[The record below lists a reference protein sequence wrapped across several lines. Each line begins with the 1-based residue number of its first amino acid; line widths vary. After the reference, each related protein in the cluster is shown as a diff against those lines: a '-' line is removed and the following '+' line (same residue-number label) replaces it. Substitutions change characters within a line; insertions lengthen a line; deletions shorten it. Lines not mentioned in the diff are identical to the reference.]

1 MKKGILYI
9 LLLTALHVV
18 TGCSD
23 FLSEE
28 NKVDIEKEGF
38 LTTTEQAETVLFG
51 IYQTTTADA
60 LYGYYL
66 SFYFSMG
73 TDCEQAEG
81 NTTNN
86 WRLLPSNAYPTTQSE
101 VQQAWQYLYIG
112 IYRAN
117 DFLERISAV
126 YDSFEEKDKQLIT
139 VYMAE
144 ARALRG
150 LFYFELVRRF
160 GNIPLI
166 TTTAMSY
173 MDPREATQEDPAK
186 VYEYIEADLKY
197 AMENLPWATE
207 DSYRTDNS
215 FRFSKGAAMGLLS
228 KVYAT
233 WAGWPVKDT
242 SKWELAAKTAGELI
256 MSGKHDLLPEFEQLW
271 DNTCNGT
278 WDPTESLIEIS
289 FYSPTYKGSSDPS
302 GRIGKW
308 NGVKTTAIAGKRG
321 SCAGNEKVVYSFV
334 LDWRAED
341 GVGVEKNG
349 DKESDYIYH
358 PDGTNPDG
366 LVDKRRDLSIAN
378 YRYDDGTGD
387 GPIFWAA
394 ERTNNVYDPEKSEKS
409 DLDPDKRQKEKQN
422 YTPAK
427 WDIEKYVETGYLLN
441 NDQSN
446 VNWYVLRYA
455 DVLLIYAEA
464 LNEWKNGPTNEA
476 YSAVNKVRRRAYGVA
491 DTSHDLKTG
500 MDVEEFRQAVRK
512 ERKYELAFEGHR
524 RLDLV
529 RWDVYYETVMQTRKD
544 QDEWWGASANYVV
557 AEYTRKGHHE
567 LMPIPQR
574 EMDLCTKFEQ
584 NPGWK

>member
-9 LLLTALHVV
+9 LLLAAAHFV

-23 FLSEE
+23 FLKEE

-38 LTTTEQAETVLFG
+38 LTTPEQAETVLYG

-60 LYGYYL
+60 MYGYYL

-86 WRLLPSNAYPTTQSE
+86 WRMLPANAYPTTQSE

-126 YDSFEEKDKQLIT
+126 YDSFEEKDKPLIT

-160 GNIPLI
+160 CNIPLI

-173 MDPREATQEDPAK
+173 MDPREATQADPAE
-186 VYEYIEADLKY
+186 VYEYIENDLKY
-197 AMENLPWATE
+197 AMDNLPWATE
-207 DSYRTDNS
+207 DSYRKENS
-215 FRFSKGAAMGLLS
+215 FRFSKGAAMGLLA

-242 SKWELAAKTAGELI
+242 TKWEQAAKVAGELI
-256 MSGKHDLLPEFEQLW
+256 MSGKHDLLPDFEQLW
-271 DNTCNGT
+271 VNTCNGS
-278 WDPTESLIEIS
+278 WDPTESLIEVS
-289 FYSPTYKGSSDPS
+289 FYSPTYKNSSDPS

-321 SCAGNEKVVYSFV
+321 SCAGNEKVVHSFV

-341 GVGVEKNG
+341 GVGVGAPN
-349 DKESDYIYH
+349 
-358 PDGTNPDG
+358 GTNPDG

-378 YRYDDGTGD
+378 YRYDDSLGD
-387 GPIFWAA
+387 GPILWAA
-394 ERTNNVYDPEKSEKS
+394 EKTNGVVDPVKSEAS
-409 DLDPDKRQKEKQN
+409 DLDPEKRQKEKQN

-476 YSAVNKVRRRAYGVA
+476 YAAVNKVRRRAYGVS
-491 DTSHDLKTG
+491 DTSHDLKVG
-500 MDVEEFRQAVRK
+500 MNAEEFRQAVRK
-512 ERKYELAFEGHR
+512 ERK
-524 RLDLV
+524 
-529 RWDVYYETVMQTRKD
+529 
-544 QDEWWGASANYVV
+544 
-557 AEYTRKGHHE
+557 
-567 LMPIPQR
+567 
-574 EMDLCTKFEQ
+574 
-584 NPGWK
+584 

>member
-1 MKKGILYI
+1 MKKRILYI
-9 LLLTALHVV
+9 LLLASVIV

-23 FLSEE
+23 FLKEE
-28 NKVDIEKEGF
+28 NRVDIEKDGF
-38 LTTTEQAETVLFG
+38 LTTPEQAETVLFG
-51 IYQTTTADA
+51 IYQTTTANA

-86 WRLLPSNAYPTTQSE
+86 WRMLPSNAYPTTQSE
-101 VQQAWQYLYIG
+101 VQEAWQYLYIG

-126 YDSFEEKDKQLIT
+126 YDSFDDKDKNLVT

-150 LFYFELVRRF
+150 LFYFELIRRY

-173 MDPREATQEDPAK
+173 MDPMEATQENPSK
-186 VYEYIEADLKY
+186 VYEFIEADLKY
-197 AMENLPWATE
+197 AAENLPWATE
-207 DSYRTDNS
+207 DNYRIDNS
-215 FRFSKGAAMGLLS
+215 FRFSKGAALGLLA

-233 WAGWPVKDT
+233 WAGWPLKDT

-271 DNTCNGT
+271 VNTCNGT
-278 WDPTESLIEIS
+278 WNPTESLIEIS
-289 FYSPTYKGSSDPS
+289 FYSPTYKNSSDPS

-321 SCAGNEKVVYSFV
+321 SCAGNEKVVHNFV

-341 GVGVEKNG
+341 GVGVGFPN
-349 DKESDYIYH
+349 
-358 PDGTNPDG
+358 GTNPDG

-378 YRYDDGTGD
+378 YRYDDSVSD
-387 GPIFWAA
+387 GPILWAA
-394 ERTNNVYDPEKSEKS
+394 EKTNGVYDPVKSQES

-464 LNEWKNGPTNEA
+464 LNEWKSGPTNEA
-476 YSAVNKVRRRAYGVA
+476 YTAVNKVRRRAYGVS
-491 DTSHDLKTG
+491 DTSHDLLSN
-500 MDVEEFRQAVRK
+500 MNAEEFRQAVRK

-529 RWDVYYETVMQTRKD
+529 RWDVYYETIMQTLK
-544 QDEWWGASANYVV
+544 QQNELSGNYIVG
-557 AEYTRKGHHE
+557 EYTRKGQHE

-574 EMDLCTKFEQ
+574 ELDLCKKFKQ
-584 NPGWK
+584 NPGWE

>member
-9 LLLTALHVV
+9 LFFTIAHIV

-23 FLSEE
+23 FLTEE
-28 NKVDIEKEGF
+28 NKVDIEKDGF
-38 LTTTEQAETVLFG
+38 LTTPEQAETVLYG

-60 LYGYYL
+60 MYGYYL

-86 WRLLPSNAYPTTQSE
+86 WRIVPANAYPTTQSE
-101 VQQAWQYLYIG
+101 VQQVWQYLYIG

-117 DFLERISAV
+117 DFLERISVV
-126 YDSFEEKDKQLIT
+126 YDSFEEKDKSLIT

-160 GNIPLI
+160 GNVPLI

-173 MDPREATQEDPAK
+173 MDPMEATQADPVK

-207 DSYRTDNS
+207 DTYRTDNS
-215 FRFSKGAAMGLLS
+215 FRFSKGAAIGLLA

-233 WAGWPVKDT
+233 WAGWPVKDS

-271 DNTCNGT
+271 INTCNGT
-278 WDPTESLIEIS
+278 WNPTESLIEIS
-289 FYSPTYKGSSDPS
+289 FYSPTYKNSSDPC

-321 SCAGNEKVVYSFV
+321 SCAGNEKVVHSFV
-334 LDWRAED
+334 RDWRAED
-341 GVGVEKNG
+341 GVGVGAPN
-349 DKESDYIYH
+349 
-358 PDGTNPDG
+358 GTNPDG

-378 YRYDDGTGD
+378 YRYDDSVGD
-387 GPIFWAA
+387 GPILWAA
-394 ERTNNVYDPEKSEKS
+394 EKTNEVYDPVKSEAS
-409 DLDPDKRQKEKQN
+409 DLDPEKRQKEKQN

-476 YSAVNKVRRRAYGVA
+476 YSAVNKVRRRAYGVS
-491 DTSHDLKTG
+491 DTSHDLLSNMST
-500 MDVEEFRQAVRK
+500 EEFRQAVRK

-529 RWDVYYETVMQTRKD
+529 RWDVYYETIMETLKQ
-544 QDEWWGASANYVV
+544 QNEISGNYIVG
-557 AEYTRKGHHE
+557 EYTRKGQHE

-574 EMDLCTKFEQ
+574 EMDLCKKFNQ
-584 NPGWK
+584 NPGWE

>member
-1 MKKGILYI
+1 M
-9 LLLTALHVV
+9 LLFAVAHIV

-23 FLSEE
+23 FLAEE

-38 LTTTEQAETVLFG
+38 LTTTDQAETVLFG

-60 LYGYYL
+60 MYGYYL

-86 WRLLPSNAYPTTQSE
+86 WRMLPANAYPTTQSE

-126 YDSFEEKDKQLIT
+126 YDSFNEKDKQLIT

-207 DSYRTDNS
+207 DSYRKDNS

-256 MSGKHDLLPEFEQLW
+256 MSGKHGLLPEFEQLW
-271 DNTCNGT
+271 ANTCNGT
-278 WDPTESLIEIS
+278 WDPTESLI
-289 FYSPTYKGSSDPS
+289 
-302 GRIGKW
+302 
-308 NGVKTTAIAGKRG
+308 
-321 SCAGNEKVVYSFV
+321 
-334 LDWRAED
+334 
-341 GVGVEKNG
+341 
-349 DKESDYIYH
+349 
-358 PDGTNPDG
+358 DGT
-366 LVDKRRDLSIAN
+366 V
-378 YRYDDGTGD
+378 
-387 GPIFWAA
+387 
-394 ERTNNVYDPEKSEKS
+394 
-409 DLDPDKRQKEKQN
+409 
-422 YTPAK
+422 
-427 WDIEKYVETGYLLN
+427 
-441 NDQSN
+441 
-446 VNWYVLRYA
+446 
-455 DVLLIYAEA
+455 
-464 LNEWKNGPTNEA
+464 
-476 YSAVNKVRRRAYGVA
+476 
-491 DTSHDLKTG
+491 
-500 MDVEEFRQAVRK
+500 
-512 ERKYELAFEGHR
+512 
-524 RLDLV
+524 
-529 RWDVYYETVMQTRKD
+529 
-544 QDEWWGASANYVV
+544 
-557 AEYTRKGHHE
+557 
-567 LMPIPQR
+567 
-574 EMDLCTKFEQ
+574 
-584 NPGWK
+584 

>member
-1 MKKGILYI
+1 MKKGILYM
-9 LLLTALHVV
+9 LLFAATHVV

-23 FLSEE
+23 FLTEE

-60 LYGYYL
+60 MYGYYL

-86 WRLLPSNAYPTTQSE
+86 WRMLPANAYPTTQSE

-126 YDSFEEKDKQLIT
+126 YDSYDEKDKQLIT

-207 DSYRTDNS
+207 DPYRTDNS

-271 DNTCNGT
+271 ANTCNGT

-289 FYSPTYKGSSDPS
+289 FYSPTYKNSSDPS

-321 SCAGNEKVVYSFV
+321 SCAGNEKVVHSFV

-341 GVGVEKNG
+341 GVGVGVPN
-349 DKESDYIYH
+349 
-358 PDGTNPDG
+358 GTNPDG

-378 YRYDDGTGD
+378 YRYDDSLGD

-394 ERTNNVYDPEKSEKS
+394 EKTNNVYDPVKSEAS
-409 DLDPDKRQKEKQN
+409 DLDPEKRQKEKQN

-500 MDVEEFRQAVRK
+500 MGVEEFRQAVRK

-544 QDEWWGASANYVV
+544 QDEWWGASANY
-557 AEYTRKGHHE
+557 
-567 LMPIPQR
+567 
-574 EMDLCTKFEQ
+574 MDLCTKFEQ

>member
-9 LLLTALHVV
+9 LLLAAAHFV

-23 FLSEE
+23 FLKEE

-38 LTTTEQAETVLFG
+38 LTTPEQAETVLYG

-60 LYGYYL
+60 MYGYYL

-86 WRLLPSNAYPTTQSE
+86 WRMLPANAYPTTQSE

-126 YDSFEEKDKQLIT
+126 YDSFEEKDKPLIT

-160 GNIPLI
+160 CNIPLI

-173 MDPREATQEDPAK
+173 MDPREATQADPAE
-186 VYEYIEADLKY
+186 VYEYIENDLKY
-197 AMENLPWATE
+197 AMDNLPWATE
-207 DSYRTDNS
+207 DSYRKENS
-215 FRFSKGAAMGLLS
+215 FRFSKGAAMGLLA

-242 SKWELAAKTAGELI
+242 TKWEQAAKVAGELI
-256 MSGKHDLLPEFEQLW
+256 MSGKHDLLPDFEQLW
-271 DNTCNGT
+271 VNTCNGS
-278 WDPTESLIEIS
+278 WDPTESLIEVS
-289 FYSPTYKGSSDPS
+289 FYSPTYKNSSDPS

-321 SCAGNEKVVYSFV
+321 SCAGNEKVVHSFV

-341 GVGVEKNG
+341 GVGVGAPN
-349 DKESDYIYH
+349 
-358 PDGTNPDG
+358 GTNPDG

-378 YRYDDGTGD
+378 YRYDDSLGD
-387 GPIFWAA
+387 GPILWAA
-394 ERTNNVYDPEKSEKS
+394 EKTNGVVDPVKSEAS
-409 DLDPDKRQKEKQN
+409 DLDPEKRQKEKQN

-500 MDVEEFRQAVRK
+500 MGVEEFRQAVRK

-557 AEYTRKGHHE
+557 AEYTRKGQHE

>member
-9 LLLTALHVV
+9 LLFAAVHFV

-23 FLSEE
+23 FLTEE
-28 NKVDIEKEGF
+28 NKVDIEKDGF
-38 LTTTEQAETVLFG
+38 LTTPEQAETVLYG
-51 IYQTTTADA
+51 IYQTTTANA

-86 WRLLPSNAYPTTQSE
+86 WRMLPANAYPTTQSE

-126 YDSFEEKDKQLIT
+126 YDSFDDKDKNLIT

-150 LFYFELVRRF
+150 LFYFELIRRF

-173 MDPREATQEDPAK
+173 MDPMEATQEEAAK

-215 FRFSKGAAMGLLS
+215 FRFSKGAAMGLLA

-233 WAGWPVKDT
+233 WAGWPLKDT
-242 SKWELAAKTAGELI
+242 SKWELAARTAGELI

-271 DNTCNGT
+271 VNTCNGT

-289 FYSPTYKGSSDPS
+289 FYSPTYKNSSDPS

-321 SCAGNEKVVYSFV
+321 SCAGNEKVVHNFV

-341 GVGVEKNG
+341 GVGVGFPN
-349 DKESDYIYH
+349 
-358 PDGTNPDG
+358 GTNPDG

-378 YRYDDGTGD
+378 YRYDDSLGD
-387 GPIFWAA
+387 GPILWAA
-394 ERTNNVYDPEKSEKS
+394 EKTNGVIDPVKSLES
-409 DLDPDKRQKEKQN
+409 DLDPGKRQKEKQN

-476 YSAVNKVRRRAYGVA
+476 YSAVNKVRRRAYGVS
-491 DTSHDLKTG
+491 DTSHDLLSNMST
-500 MDVEEFRQAVRK
+500 EEFRQAVRK

-529 RWDVYYETVMQTRKD
+529 RWDVYYETIMETLKQ
-544 QDEWWGASANYVV
+544 QNEISGNYIVG
-557 AEYTRKGHHE
+557 EYTRKGQHE

-574 EMDLCTKFEQ
+574 EMDLCKKFKQ
-584 NPGWK
+584 NPGWE

>member
-9 LLLTALHVV
+9 LLLASVFT

-23 FLSEE
+23 FLKEE

-38 LTTTEQAETVLFG
+38 LTTPEQAETVLYG

-60 LYGYYL
+60 MYGYYL

-86 WRLLPSNAYPTTQSE
+86 WRILPANAYPTTQSE

-126 YDSFEEKDKQLIT
+126 YDSFNEEDKNLIT

-166 TTTAMSY
+166 TTTTMSY
-173 MDPREATQEDPAK
+173 MDPREATQEEPAK
-186 VYEYIEADLKY
+186 VYEFIEADLKY

-207 DSYRTDNS
+207 DNYRVDNS
-215 FRFSKGAAMGLLS
+215 FRLSKGAAMGLLA

-256 MSGKHDLLPEFEQLW
+256 MSGKHDLLSEFEQLW
-271 DNTCNGT
+271 VNTCNGS

-289 FYSPTYKGSSDPS
+289 FYSPTYKNSSDPC

-308 NGVKTTAIAGKRG
+308 NGVKTTAIAGERG
-321 SCAGNEKVVYSFV
+321 SCAGNEKVVHNFV
-334 LDWRAED
+334 LDWREED
-341 GVGVEKNG
+341 GVGVGYPN
-349 DKESDYIYH
+349 
-358 PDGTNPDG
+358 GTNPDG

-378 YRYDDGTGD
+378 YRYDDSLGD
-387 GPIFWAA
+387 GPILWAA
-394 ERTNNVYDPEKSEKS
+394 EKTNGVIDPIKSQES

-446 VNWYVLRYA
+446 VNWYILRYA

-476 YSAVNKVRRRAYGVA
+476 YSAVNKVRRRAYGVS
-491 DTSHDLKTG
+491 DTSHDLEIG
-500 MDVEEFRQAVRK
+500 MNADEFRQAVRK

-529 RWDVYYETVMQTRKD
+529 RWDVYYETVMETLKEQN
-544 QDEWWGASANYVV
+544 EISGNYVV
-557 AEYTRKGHHE
+557 GEYTRKGQHE

-574 EMDLCTKFEQ
+574 ELDLCKKFKQ
-584 NPGWK
+584 NPGWE

>member
-9 LLLTALHVV
+9 LLFAIAHIA

-23 FLSEE
+23 FLKEE
-28 NKVDIEKEGF
+28 NKVDVEKDGF
-38 LTTTEQAETVLFG
+38 LTTPERAETVLYG

-66 SFYFSMG
+66 SFYFSLG
-73 TDCEQAEG
+73 SDCEQAEG
-81 NTTNN
+81 NTINN
-86 WRLLPSNAYPTTQSE
+86 WRMLPTNAYPTTQSE

-117 DFLERISAV
+117 DFLERISASF
-126 YDSFEEKDKQLIT
+126 DTFEEEDKPLIT

-160 GNIPLI
+160 NSIPLI
-166 TTTAMSY
+166 TSTVMSY
-173 MDPREATQEDPAK
+173 MDPMEATQEDPVK

-197 AMENLPWATE
+197 AAENLPWAT
-207 DSYRTDNS
+207 DDTYRTDNS
-215 FRFSKGAAMGLLS
+215 FRFSKGAALGLLA

-233 WAGWPVKDT
+233 WAGWPIKDT
-242 SKWELAAKTAGELI
+242 SKWQMAAKTAGELV

-271 DNTCNGT
+271 SNTCNGT

-289 FYSPTYKGSSDPS
+289 FYSPTYKNSSDPS

-308 NGVKTTAIAGKRG
+308 NGVKTTAIAGTRG
-321 SCAGNEKVVYSFV
+321 SCAGNVKVVHSFV

-341 GVGVEKNG
+341 GVGPG
-349 DKESDYIYH
+349 AQY
-358 PDGTNPDG
+358 GTNADG
-366 LVDKRRDLSIAN
+366 KYDKRRDLSIAN
-378 YRYDDGTGD
+378 YRYDDTIGD
-387 GPIFWAA
+387 GPILWAA
-394 ERTNNVYDPEKSEKS
+394 ENDKTTVDGVEISTYNPEKSLES

-427 WDIEKYVETGYLLN
+427 WDVEKYVTTSYLLN
-441 NDQSN
+441 NDKSN

-455 DVLLIYAEA
+455 DVLLLYAEA
-464 LNEWKNGPTNEA
+464 LNEWKGGPTNEA
-476 YSAVNKVRRRAYGVA
+476 YAAVNKVRRRAYGVS
-491 DTSHDLKTG
+491 DPSYDLQAG
-500 MDVEEFRQAVRK
+500 MDAEAFRQAVRK

-529 RWDVYYETVMQTRKD
+529 RWDVYYETVMQTRRD
-544 QDEWWGASANYVV
+544 QNEWWGSQANYVV
-557 AEYTRKGHHE
+557 AEHTEKGKHE

-574 EMDLCTKFEQ
+574 EMDLCKKFEQ
-584 NPGWK
+584 NPGWE

>member
-9 LLLTALHVV
+9 LFFTIVHIV

-23 FLSEE
+23 FLTEE
-28 NKVDIEKEGF
+28 NKVDIEKDGF
-38 LTTTEQAETVLFG
+38 LTTPEQAETVLYG

-60 LYGYYL
+60 MYGYYL

-86 WRLLPSNAYPTTQSE
+86 WRIVPANAYPTTQSE
-101 VQQAWQYLYIG
+101 VQQVWQYLYIG

-117 DFLERISAV
+117 DFLERISVV
-126 YDSFEEKDKQLIT
+126 YDSFEEKDKSLIT

-160 GNIPLI
+160 GNVPLI

-173 MDPREATQEDPAK
+173 MDPMEATQADPVK

-207 DSYRTDNS
+207 DTYRTDNS
-215 FRFSKGAAMGLLS
+215 FRFSKGAAIGLLA

-233 WAGWPVKDT
+233 WAGWPVKDS

-271 DNTCNGT
+271 INTCNGT

-289 FYSPTYKGSSDPS
+289 FYSPTYKNSSDPS

-321 SCAGNEKVVYSFV
+321 SCAGNEKVVHNFV

-341 GVGVEKNG
+341 GVGVGFPN
-349 DKESDYIYH
+349 
-358 PDGTNPDG
+358 GTNPDG

-378 YRYDDGTGD
+378 YRYDDSLGD
-387 GPIFWAA
+387 GPILWAA
-394 ERTNNVYDPEKSEKS
+394 EKTNGVIDPVKSLES
-409 DLDPDKRQKEKQN
+409 DLDPEKRQKEKQN

-476 YSAVNKVRRRAYGVA
+476 YSAVNKVRRRAYGVS
-491 DTSHDLKTG
+491 DTSHDLLSNMST
-500 MDVEEFRQAVRK
+500 EEFRQAVRK

-529 RWDVYYETVMQTRKD
+529 RWDVYYETIMETLKQ
-544 QDEWWGASANYVV
+544 QNEISGNYIVG
-557 AEYTRKGHHE
+557 EYTRKGQHE

-574 EMDLCTKFEQ
+574 EMDLCKKFNQ
-584 NPGWK
+584 NPGWE

>member
-9 LLLTALHVV
+9 LLLAAVHIV

-23 FLSEE
+23 FLTEE
-28 NKVDIEKEGF
+28 NKVDVEKEGA
-38 LTTTEQAETVLFG
+38 LNTPEQAETVLYG

-60 LYGYYL
+60 MYGYYL

-86 WRLLPSNAYPTTQSE
+86 WRMLPANAYPTTQSE

-117 DFLERISAV
+117 DFLERISTV
-126 YDSFEEKDKQLIT
+126 YDSFSEKDKQLIT

-160 GNIPLI
+160 CNIPLI

-173 MDPREATQEDPAK
+173 MDPREATQENPAK

-197 AMENLPWATE
+197 AMENLPWAT
-207 DSYRTDNS
+207 DDIYRSDNS
-215 FRFSKGAAMGLLS
+215 FRFSKGAAMGLLA

-242 SKWELAAKTAGELI
+242 SKWEMAAKTAGELI

-271 DNTCNGT
+271 VNTCNGT

-289 FYSPTYKGSSDPS
+289 FYSPTYKNSSDPC

-321 SCAGNEKVVYSFV
+321 SCAGNEKVVHSFV

-349 DKESDYIYH
+349 SKESDYVYY
-358 PDGTNPDG
+358 PNGKNPDG

-378 YRYDDGTGD
+378 YRYDDSVGD

-394 ERTNNVYDPEKSEKS
+394 EKTNGVYDPVKSAKS

-427 WDIEKYVETGYLLN
+427 WDIEKYVMTGYLLN

-455 DVLLIYAEA
+455 DILLIYAEA

-476 YSAVNKVRRRAYGVA
+476 YAAVNKVRRRAYGVS
-491 DTSHDLKTG
+491 DTSHDLATG
-500 MDVEEFRQAVRK
+500 MNAEDFRQAVRK

-529 RWDVYYETVMQTRKD
+529 RWDVYYETIMETLKQ
-544 QDEWWGASANYVV
+544 QNEISGNYIVG
-557 AEYTRKGHHE
+557 EYTRKGQHE

-574 EMDLCTKFEQ
+574 EMDLCKKFNQ
-584 NPGWK
+584 NPGWE